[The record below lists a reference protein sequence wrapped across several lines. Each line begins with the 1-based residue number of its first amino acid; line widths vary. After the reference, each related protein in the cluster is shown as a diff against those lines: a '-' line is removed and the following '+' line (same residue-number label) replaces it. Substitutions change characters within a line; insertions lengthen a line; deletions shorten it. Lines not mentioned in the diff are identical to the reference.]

1 LGQAPVR
8 SEDDKTSG
16 NQPSISRR
24 RLLGGAAA
32 TTGGIA
38 VSGPLAASAGKAKRR
53 RRADVVVVGAGFAG
67 LAAARQIAAAGRS
80 VAVLEARDRVGG
92 RIKNIGVAGDERVEI
107 GGQWVGPDQ
116 GRILALI
123 DELGLE
129 TFKTYVEGENVYYRD
144 GVRQNYTGTIPPV
157 SSTALVEVAQFIAR
171 IDAMAAEVPVDAP
184 QNAPHAVEWDS
195 QTFETWKLANVT
207 DPEARDLADLAFASV
222 FATEPADVS
231 LLFTLFY
238 TATAG
243 SFNRL
248 IDTAGGAQDS
258 RIVGGAQL
266 IALRMAKQLGNRVR
280 LEQPVHSIRRRKGSV
295 EVRARDETW
304 IAKRVIVALAPALI
318 DRIEFRPR
326 LSAQRA
332 QLQQR
337 VPMGQ
342 VIKCMAVYEA
352 PFWRS
357 DGLSGMATSNVGPV
371 NLTFDNTPAAGSPG
385 VLLGFIEGSA
395 ARSYAA
401 SSKQERA
408 EAVIGSFERYFGSRA
423 RTDVIG
429 YVDKVW
435 ADDPWSR
442 GCYVGYMP
450 PGVLLGWGDE
460 LRQPADRVHWA
471 GTETASAWAGYM
483 DGAIES
489 GQRAAAE
496 VLGEL

>member
-1 LGQAPVR
+1 MDSSSDEYAAQPVG
-8 SEDDKTSG
+8 SG
-16 NQPSISRR
+16 EPSISRR

-38 VSGPLAASAGKAKRR
+38 VSGPLAASAAAKHR
-53 RRADVVVVGAGFAG
+53 RRADVVVIGGGFAG
-67 LAAARQIAAAGRS
+67 LAAARQVAAAGHS

-92 RIKNIGVAGDERVEI
+92 RIKNVGISGDEQVEI

-116 GRILALI
+116 DRVLALI
-123 DELGLE
+123 GELGLE

-144 GVRQNYTGTIPPV
+144 GVTQTYTGTIPPV
-157 SSTALVEVAQFIAR
+157 STAALVEVAQFIAG
-171 IDAMAAEVPVDAP
+171 IDEMAAEVPVDAP
-184 QNAPHAVEWDS
+184 QDAPRAVEWDS

-231 LLFTLFY
+231 LLFALFY

-243 SFNRL
+243 SFNHL

-266 IALRMAKQLGNRVR
+266 IALRMASQLGKRVR
-280 LEQPVHSIRRRKGSV
+280 LEQPVHSIRQRKGSV

-304 IAKRVIVALAPALI
+304 IAKQVIVALAPALI

-342 VIKCMAVYEA
+342 VIKCMAVYET
-352 PFWRS
+352 PFWRA

-371 NLTFDNTPAAGSPG
+371 NLTFDNTPADGSPG

-395 ARSYAA
+395 ARRYVAA
-401 SSKQERA
+401 SKQERA

-429 YVDKVW
+429 YVDKAW

-442 GCYVGYMP
+442 GCYAGYMP
-450 PGVLLGWGDE
+450 PGALLGWGDE
-460 LRQPADRVHWA
+460 LRRPAGRVHWA
-471 GTETASAWAGYM
+471 GTETATAWAGYM
-483 DGAIES
+483 DGAVES

-496 VLGEL
+496 VLAEL